1 MRVVRKGKRRGRR
14 RKRKRITHAVNKSE
28 KALGV

>member
-28 KALGV
+28 KELGV